1 MKAFFTAIFMCLVLC
16 HLSAQD
22 AIVYPYN
29 PDADNDELVGVTDL
43 LPLLSVFGEDFE
55 PGEIVIDGVALAE
68 VLMTMQQTIESLQMQ
83 VEALEAST
91 VVGLNDYMS
100 VDVDAHSVLLTGA
113 NFQVVN
119 GTNDVLEGN
128 ALGNIIIGY
137 NTTDSAQQLSE
148 RQGSHNLVLGAGNTY
163 NGSGNLI
170 GGSSNQSDGDF
181 GIVSGHQNEYSG
193 SGGGMI
199 GGRYNISSL
208 STGVTIGGRDN
219 TIDSDDGVIVGG
231 IDNENWQEWGVLVG
245 GSGNLIQTNV
255 GSPTRATVI
264 CGGKGN
270 TINDGNYSAIF
281 AGENNT
287 VSGEL
292 AAAVSGRD
300 NTAVNGLVVGGDS
313 NTVDGDYALAAGGL
327 SNYVQSSWNSILGGQ
342 ANEIQQGTD
351 NCVLVGGQSNTI
363 QHYTTH
369 SAIVGGQSNL
379 IGESESDSRFS
390 VVSGG
395 RFNHVKLGYA
405 NSIFGGIQ
413 NTAENV
419 SDSVL
424 IGDPNITGLTS
435 NRSIFGGTSNTQ
447 RGGFGSSIVG
457 GRFLVAEIRSV
468 DDVNYY
474 PTDCLIGSSGRAFV
488 GSTTAGGGNLIETS
502 FGEGDD

>member
-1 MKAFFTAIFMCLVLC
+1 MKAFFATIFTCFALC
-16 HLSAQD
+16 HSSAQD

-43 LPLLSVFGEDFE
+43 LPLLSVFGEDFQ

-68 VLMTMQQTIESLQMQ
+68 VLMTMQQTIESLQTQ
-83 VEALEAST
+83 VEALEASA
-91 VVGLNDYMS
+91 VVGLNEYMS

-119 GTNDVLEGN
+119 GTNDLLEGN

-208 STGVTIGGRDN
+208 STGVTIGGRNN

-231 IDNENWQEWGVLVG
+231 IGNENWQEWGVLVG
-245 GSGNLIQTNV
+245 GSGNRIQTNV

-292 AAAVSGRD
+292 AAAVGGRD
-300 NTAVNGLVVGGDS
+300 GEISGSESVMVGTTGSSIEGHQAVIVGGEGHLLGSDS
-313 NTVDGDYALAAGGL
+313 TDARFSV
-327 SNYVQSSWNSILGGQ
+327 ILGGRF
-342 ANEIQQGTD
+342 ANLNSGYCGVI
-351 NCVLVGGQSNTI
+351 
-363 QHYTTH
+363 
-369 SAIVGGQSNL
+369 
-379 IGESESDSRFS
+379 
-390 VVSGG
+390 SGG
-395 RFNHVKLGYA
+395 INNIL
-405 NSIFGGIQ
+405 
-413 NTAENV
+413 TT
-419 SDSVL
+419 DSL
-424 IGDPNITGLTS
+424 WQGAQA
-435 NRSIFGGTSNTQ
+435 RSIFGGKDNDNRGYYGATVVGGNGNEIFQRPGEQGGADLSIGVNAFIGTIQMDNTQ
-447 RGGFGSSIVG
+447 N
-457 GRFLVAEIRSV
+457 IRV
-468 DDVNYY
+468 
-474 PTDCLIGSSGRAFV
+474 T
-488 GSTTAGGGNLIETS
+488 
-502 FGEGDD
+502 GELEEE